1 MTSETTARSV
11 PTGEMTSVPPSD
23 EIALSETD
31 RSRLYMFI
39 HSGQQSARARTRAQV
54 LLKLGDGWTLA
65 EVCRA
70 FDVCRNTVVAVR
82 ARFSEGGVDA
92 VLRHKQQARYRQA
105 LTGAQQAHLI
115 AVACSKVPDGTRPLD
130 RAHAGQQSHRA
141 GVRGANL
148 ARCRTK
154 RPCSNESRRWKL
166 SATSAAPPLRG
177 SSLHAKPVSSS
188 NTSIRW
194 SKRPR
199 ATVRKER
206 RAGVSRV
213 GEPGGRAQ
221 GRER

>member
-11 PTGEMTSVPPSD
+11 PTSEMTSVPPSD

-39 HSGQQSARARTRAQV
+39 HSGQQSVRARTRAQV

-115 AVACSKVPDGTRPLD
+115 AVACSKVPDGHDHWTVRMLANKAIELGFVEQILP
-130 RAHAGQQSHRA
+130 RAGQRD
-141 GVRGANL
+141 L
-148 ARCRTK
+148 A
-154 RPCSNESRRWKL
+154 
-166 SATSAAPPLRG
+166 ATSPGAG
-177 SSLHAKPVSSS
+177 S
-188 NTSIRW
+188 
-194 SKRPR
+194 
-199 ATVRKER
+199 
-206 RAGVSRV
+206 
-213 GEPGGRAQ
+213 
-221 GRER
+221 